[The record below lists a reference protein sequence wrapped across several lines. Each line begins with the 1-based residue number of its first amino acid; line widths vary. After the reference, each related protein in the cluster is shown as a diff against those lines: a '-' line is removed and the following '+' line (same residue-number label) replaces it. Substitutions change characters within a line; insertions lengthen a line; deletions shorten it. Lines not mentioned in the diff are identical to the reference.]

1 MKKDDFNS
9 NDGQDN
15 KIIKFPGKSDE
26 PLGLEIKERPF
37 EEHQPM
43 QGENLNLIAS
53 LTPTKKD
60 NQAEIMLHL
69 AEKTAS
75 FFHTPDGEAYA
86 TINNKGVQKNIS
98 LNSEDAELWLTYLLY
113 STTQNAPSPSSLKNT
128 IRMLTAR
135 ALFDGPKTK
144 VHIRYAANEKFIY
157 IDLGND
163 NWEQVEISPEGRR
176 IIPSTDSPVKFR
188 RNKCMGAMDYPA
200 EKGVLKPLRE
210 ILNLENDSDFKL
222 ITGWLLGAMNP
233 KGPFPII
240 ALVGEQGSSK
250 SMTTRILKDLTDPS
264 GSQTLALPKSE
275 RDLAIAAHNSWTL
288 PYDNLSKLSDQ
299 LSDAF
304 CRLSTGGGFRTR
316 TLYTNKQEMMFDSIR
331 PLIMNGITDFITRQ
345 DLADRTII
353 INLDTIPKYKRIPER
368 QLQEIWHEARPFVFG
383 ALCDALSMSL
393 RNSKNIKLPEYPR
406 MADFVHLV
414 TAAEPALGWEY
425 GEFIEVYKENIKMIA
440 DIALDADE
448 VAGAVMSMMEKS
460 KNDIWMGKATD
471 LKPILENFVDDSAR
485 RSAAW
490 PKQANALSAR
500 LKRCATNLRNKGI
513 EIERGKSGDRFI
525 SIHKVSEKSVYEDKN
540 NQDE

>member
-9 NDGQDN
+9 NDGQNN
-15 KIIKFPGKSDE
+15 KIINFPVKAKK
-26 PLGLEIKERPF
+26 PLGLEFKERPS
-37 EEHQPM
+37 EEHQPV
-43 QGENLNLIAS
+43 QGESFSLISA
-53 LTPTKKD
+53 LTPTKQN
-60 NQAEIMLHL
+60 NQVEAMLQL

-75 FFHTPDGEAYA
+75 FFHTPDGESYA
-86 TINNKGVQKNIS
+86 TINDKGVQKNIS
-98 LNSEDAELWLTYLLY
+98 LNSEEAELWLTYLFY
-113 STTQNAPSPSSLKNT
+113 SITQNAPSKSSLKNT
-128 IRMLTAR
+128 IRMLTAK
-135 ALFDGPKTK
+135 ALFDGPKSK
-144 VHIRYAANEKFIY
+144 VHLRYATNEECIY
-157 IDLGND
+157 IDLGNE
-163 NWEQVEISPEGRR
+163 NWEQVEISSEGRR
-176 IIPSTDSPVKFR
+176 IIPSTESPVKFR

-200 EKGVLKPLRE
+200 EKGVIKPLRE

-264 GSQTLALPKSE
+264 SSQTLALPKSE

-353 INLDTIPKYKRIPER
+353 INLDSIPKNKRMPER
-368 QLQEIWHEARPFVFG
+368 QLQEIWHEAKPFVFA

-406 MADFVHLV
+406 MADFVHMV
-414 TAAEPALGWEY
+414 TAAEPALGWKD
-425 GEFIEVYKENIKMIA
+425 GEFFEVYKENINMIA
-440 DIALDADE
+440 DIALEADE
-448 VAGAVMSMMEKS
+448 VAGAVMSMMEFS
-460 KNDIWMGKATD
+460 KNSSWVGKATD
-471 LKPILENFVDDSAR
+471 LKPLLENFVDESVR

-500 LKRCATNLRNKGI
+500 LKRCGTNLRKKGI
-513 EIERGKSGDRFI
+513 DIERGKSGDRYI
-525 SIHKVSEKSVYEDKN
+525 SIRKTSENHD
-540 NQDE
+540 Q